1 MKFICADTVA
11 ANLPWRALID
21 KLEFTFRNGVNAPPR
36 HHHTIKRGNADATML
51 LMPAW
56 EDEGYI
62 GIKMLNVF
70 PANSNAGLPA
80 ISGLYL
86 LSEGQH
92 GQTLACIAGNELTR
106 RRTAAAS
113 ALAARYLAKSDA
125 RTLLIVGTGQVA
137 PMLIEAHAA
146 VRPIQQVLIWGRSED
161 KAHALVE
168 QYRGYQGTFGPVTD
182 IRAVS
187 DLSSACTQADIISC
201 ATLSTQ
207 ALILGQWLQPG
218 THLDL
223 VGAFRKDMRECD
235 GLAVQRSQVFVDT
248 LAGAE
253 GEAGDLHQAMTE
265 GFFRMNQ
272 IQGDLATL
280 SQASVPGRRN
290 NSDITLFKSV
300 GTSLEDLAAAIV
312 VWENYNSTK

>member
-106 RRTAAAS
+106 RRNRGRFS
-113 ALAARYLAKSDA
+113 PRGPLS
-125 RTLLIVGTGQVA
+125 GQIRC
-137 PMLIEAHAA
+137 PH
-146 VRPIQQVLIWGRSED
+146 
-161 KAHALVE
+161 
-168 QYRGYQGTFGPVTD
+168 VTD
-182 IRAVS
+182 CRHWP
-187 DLSSACTQADIISC
+187 SC
-201 ATLSTQ
+201 
-207 ALILGQWLQPG
+207 P
-218 THLDL
+218 D
-223 VGAFRKDMRECD
+223 
-235 GLAVQRSQVFVDT
+235 VD
-248 LAGAE
+248 
-253 GEAGDLHQAMTE
+253 
-265 GFFRMNQ
+265 
-272 IQGDLATL
+272 
-280 SQASVPGRRN
+280 
-290 NSDITLFKSV
+290 
-300 GTSLEDLAAAIV
+300 
-312 VWENYNSTK
+312 